1 MTLPTLGC
9 ILLVALL
16 TLLIWGLGRGLVQL
30 AGDGAPSPV
39 TAFLAGWVTIHI
51 LLTSLQAVGIAWTR
65 GSLLASLIVLA
76 GSIYGASYRLCS
88 SDPNPE
94 DLPRPLGWGDA
105 VAGLALAG
113 FAVTAVTLRS
123 VHPDFIFHWGIK
135 AKKFVLAGGVDF
147 QYLARPWNHY
157 THPDYPTLLSEIYAI
172 TTLLAGRF
180 SEPALLLWAVPF
192 FAGLLWIS
200 REWLA
205 LRCPS
210 PGVRQAGLATLALG
224 IAAFAVGYLQAGGA
238 DLLMALAVVAGA
250 AALDRGRTD
259 ARTDLALGTAA
270 AFAAASKIEGVV
282 LAGILLSLGI
292 LRPMLRRELTVGTT
306 IRRVLPT
313 LLVVVPWFLRNRQ
326 HGLFQETNLGSF
338 APNRLGAIGEA
349 LLESM
354 AIPPWHGLPF
364 LLVALPALL
373 LLRRPRWIAAVA
385 LLQLGF
391 YLFVYVTTP
400 VDPVFYVRSS
410 FPRLLLHLVPIAML
424 GLVSVVGATVRT
436 R

>member
-9 ILLVALL
+9 LLLVSLL
-16 TLLIWGLGRGLVQL
+16 TLLTWGLGRGLVQL
-30 AGDGAPSPV
+30 VGDGAPSPV
-39 TAFLAGWVTIHI
+39 TAFLAGWVAIHI
-51 LLTSLQAVGIAWTR
+51 LLTGLQAVGIPWTR
-65 GSLLASLIVLA
+65 GSLLVSLIVLA
-76 GSIYGASYRLCS
+76 GSIYGASYRFGS
-88 SDPNPE
+88 SQPSRE

-157 THPDYPTLLSEIYAI
+157 THPDYPTLLSEIYAV

-192 FAGLLWIS
+192 FGALLWVS
-200 REWLA
+200 RQWLA

-210 PGVRQAGLATLALG
+210 PNVRQAGLAILALG

-250 AALDRGRTD
+250 AALDRDRTD

-282 LAGILLSLGI
+282 LAGILVGLGVV
-292 LRPMLRRELTVGTT
+292 RPMFRRELSIGTT
-306 IRRVLPT
+306 VRRVLPT
-313 LLVVVPWFLRNRQ
+313 LLVAVPWFLHNRR
-326 HGLFQETNLGSF
+326 HGLFLETNLGRF
-338 APNRLGAIGEA
+338 EPDRLGAIGDA
-349 LLESM
+349 LLGSM

-364 LLVALPALL
+364 LLVALPGLL
-373 LLRRPRWIAAVA
+373 LLRRSRWIAAVA
-385 LLQLGF
+385 LLQLAF

-410 FPRLLLHLVPIAML
+410 FPRLLLPLVPIALL
-424 GLVSVVGATVRT
+424 GLVSVARGDEEAG
-436 R
+436 